1 MIHRRFQIAAY
12 ILAFIAVVDQMSKWW
27 LVTHVMTPPPHPIY
41 INAFLNLVLVW
52 NKGVT
57 FGLLSRF
64 GEGAV
69 PWILVGIAVVILG
82 LLGRWLWRTSSTLV
96 ASALGL
102 VMGGAVGN
110 VIDRV
115 RYGAVVDFLDFH
127 LDGWHWYSFNLA
139 DSAIVVGVALLLL
152 DGLVRGR

>member
-12 ILAFIAVVDQMSKWW
+12 LLAFTAMCDQMSKWW
-27 LVTHVMTPPPHPIY
+27 LLSRIMRPPHPVY
-41 INAFLNLVLVW
+41 INAVFNLDLVM

-57 FGLLSRF
+57 FGLLSKF

-69 PWILVGIAVVILG
+69 PWILVGIAVVIIF
-82 LLGRWLWRTSSTLV
+82 LLGRWLWRTHSTLV
-96 ASALGL
+96 AVGLGL
-102 VMGGAVGN
+102 IMGGAIGN
-110 VIDRV
+110 VMDRI

-127 LDGWHWYSFNLA
+127 IDGWHWYSFNLA
-139 DSAIVVGVALLLL
+139 DSAIVIGVALLLL